1 MRQRRAYAAIRE
13 AHEET
18 GYPIELACKLLH
30 AARSAYHKWASG
42 IVGGFIQAV
51 EPFEDPNVLLV
62 CNEEAK
68 LLGLPE
74 NRFLRN
80 RNGVPY
86 DIIHGTFFL
95 AQGSGEEFCSLTDK
109 QIQTYT
115 RLYSREKLFVMQHGK
130 VINQPK
136 KGKSTH
142 ER

>member
-1 MRQRRAYAAIRE
+1 MSDDPMRILVVEPTKDPYVKEID
-13 AHEET
+13 
-18 GYPIELACKLLH
+18 GSLASMQ
-30 AARSAYHKWASG
+30 A
-42 IVGGFIQAV
+42 IVGGYIQAV
-51 EPFEDPNVLLV
+51 EPFDDPNVLLL

-80 RNGVPY
+80 RNGIPY

-95 AQGSGEEFCSLTDK
+95 AQGNGESFCSLTDK

-115 RLYSREKLFVMQHGK
+115 RLYSHEKLFVMQHGK

>member
-1 MRQRRAYAAIRE
+1 VRQRRAYAAIRE

-80 RNGVPY
+80 RNGIPY

>member
-1 MRQRRAYAAIRE
+1 MRQRHIYAAIRE

-80 RNGVPY
+80 RNGIPY

>member
-1 MRQRRAYAAIRE
+1 MRQGRAYAAIRE

-80 RNGVPY
+80 RNGIPY

>member
-1 MRQRRAYAAIRE
+1 MSDDPMRILV
-13 AHEET
+13 
-18 GYPIELACKLLH
+18 IEPTKDPYVKEIDGSLASMQ
-30 AARSAYHKWASG
+30 A

-51 EPFEDPNVLLV
+51 EPFKDHNVLLV

-74 NRFLRN
+74 SRFLRN
-80 RNGVPY
+80 RNGIPY
-86 DIIHGTFFL
+86 AINHGTINL
-95 AQGSGEEFCSLTDK
+95 EQGNVESFCSLTDK

-130 VINQPK
+130 VLNQPK

>member
-1 MRQRRAYAAIRE
+1 M
-13 AHEET
+13 
-18 GYPIELACKLLH
+18 
-30 AARSAYHKWASG
+30 
-42 IVGGFIQAV
+42 GGFIQAV
-51 EPFEDPNVLLV
+51 EPFEDHNVLLL

-80 RNGVPY
+80 RNGIPY

-95 AQGSGEEFCSLTDK
+95 AQGSGEKFCSLTDK

-130 VINQPK
+130 VINQSK

>member
-62 CNEEAK
+62 CNEEDK

-80 RNGVPY
+80 RNGIPY

>member
-1 MRQRRAYAAIRE
+1 MRQRHIYAAIRE
-13 AHEET
+13 ALEET

-80 RNGVPY
+80 RNGIPY

>member
-1 MRQRRAYAAIRE
+1 MVWT
-13 AHEET
+13 EEFQMD
-18 GYPIELACKLLH
+18 ADSNVH
-30 AARSAYHKWASG
+30 AARDSEHCP

-51 EPFEDPNVLLV
+51 APLEDPNVLLL

-80 RNGVPY
+80 RNGIPY

-115 RLYSREKLFVMQHGK
+115 RLYSREKLFVMQHRK

>member
-80 RNGVPY
+80 RNGIPY

>member
-1 MRQRRAYAAIRE
+1 MSDDPMRILVVEPTKDPYVKEID
-13 AHEET
+13 
-18 GYPIELACKLLH
+18 GSLASMQ
-30 AARSAYHKWASG
+30 A

-51 EPFEDPNVLLV
+51 EPFEDPNVLLL

-80 RNGVPY
+80 RNGMPY

-95 AQGSGEEFCSLTDK
+95 AQSSGEEFCSLNDK

-115 RLYSREKLFVMQHGK
+115 RLYSREKLFVMQRGK
-130 VINQPK
+130 VMNCPK
-136 KGKSTH
+136 KGAQTH